1 MRMISDFQN
10 VQASNGGG
18 YFDLPAGTYVIR
30 IMQAQDV
37 TPGGTFSPYLSVI
50 YDVAEGQYA
59 GRMSSKPGFAHE
71 IKVYHSAKSQGQF
84 KAFVDAV
91 NASNPQLPPM
101 FTDDPASWDE
111 TQLAERVVGVTF
123 KQRWYVGRDG
133 TVKTQ
138 LRFTS
143 FHSAE
148 DARTKEFPVPPIEK
162 DSEVGDLNPGDNVGL
177 RRQAQ
182 TYQPQPAYQ
191 PQQAYQ
197 PPQPVQ
203 PMYQPQVVYPPQ
215 QVQPTQPV
223 QPAYQP
229 QPAYQAM
236 PQQHDP
242 SIPF

>member
-1 MRMISDFQN
+1 MRMINDFQN
-10 VQASNGGG
+10 VQASQGGG

-30 IMQAQDV
+30 IMQAQDI
-37 TPGGTFSPYLSVI
+37 TPGGTYAPYLSVI

-59 GRMSSKPGFAHE
+59 GRMAEKPSFAHE
-71 IKVYHSAKSQGQF
+71 VKVYHSAKSQGQF

-111 TQLAERVVGVTF
+111 TQLADRLVGVTF

-138 LRFTS
+138 LKFTA

-148 DARTKEFPVPPIEK
+148 DARTKDFPVPPIEK
-162 DSEVGDLNPGDNVGL
+162 DSEVGDLKPGEGIGL
-177 RRQAQ
+177 PRQTAQ
-182 TYQPQPAYQ
+182 VYKPQPAYQ
-191 PQQAYQ
+191 Q
-197 PPQPVQ
+197 
-203 PMYQPQVVYPPQ
+203 
-215 QVQPTQPV
+215 

-229 QPAYQAM
+229 QPQAYQPQAYQPNPYMQPAM
-236 PQQHDP
+236 PQPPHYDG